1 MFKHTLLRSRVLTN
15 IIFVVVGCVFAMSI
29 SSVSAQY
36 DDPMRPPGYRLIKP
50 GKNPIAFER
59 RYALSFVQISSLRR
73 SAIINDRL
81 VGVGS
86 RVDGAKVIAIEPSSV
101 KLKKNGKV
109 FTVKLLS
116 KNIKKS
122 VTR

>member
-1 MFKHTLLRSRVLTN
+1 MPVFFVGLSCL
-15 IIFVVVGCVFAMSI
+15 FVVSI
-29 SSVSAQY
+29 SSASAQY

-50 GKNPIAFER
+50 GKTPVALKR
-59 RYALSFVQISSLRR
+59 RYTLSFIQYSSLRR

-86 RVDGAKVIAIEPSSV
+86 RVGGAKVIAINPSSV